1 MRPSINL
8 AAALATAA
16 AFVTVAALP
25 ASAECKR
32 FGFSVND
39 YGKDGPTKDAKDLLD
54 KLIASKMTEKGVKD
68 YKTGTKAVSCELF
81 LNFIVFD
88 EHTCTAEATVC
99 WGGSSLPNSEQAA
112 ATDGAATTK
121 TSSEETPK
129 ASKKKKEAVAKAS
142 GPAQI
147 SDPKSAE
154 IAPDATLAHDPKAS
168 TEHKSEAKQEAA
180 KPAESDASAP
190 STATAVAAPEAT
202 PPAAPPAAAAS
213 EAAAAPASPAEAP
226 APAATASVT
235 PPAAPTAPAATATAP
250 AATAKKLVETGS
262 LNETAKKPAKHK
274 TEKAASG
281 STDAG
286 PIMPKAKE
294 DGYPMP
300 VPPQDGAAQ

>member
-1 MRPSINL
+1 MRPSINM

-16 AFVTVAALP
+16 AFITVAALP

-68 YKTGTKAVSCELF
+68 YKTGTKTVSCELF

-121 TSSEETPK
+121 TSSDETPK
-129 ASKKKKEAVAKAS
+129 VSKKKKEAVAKAS
-142 GPAQI
+142 DAAKI

-154 IAPDATLAHDPKAS
+154 SAPAATLARDPKALA
-168 TEHKSEAKQEAA
+168 EHKSEAKEEAA
-180 KPAESDASAP
+180 KPADDASAA
-190 STATAVAAPEAT
+190 STATAVVAPDAT
-202 PPAAPPAAAAS
+202 TPAAPPAAAAA
-213 EAAAAPASPAEAP
+213 EAAAPASPAEAP

-235 PPAAPTAPAATATAP
+235 PPATATAP

-262 LNETAKKPAKHK
+262 LNEGAKKPAKHK

-281 STDAG
+281 TSDAG
-286 PIMPKAKE
+286 PIMPTAKE
-294 DGYPMP
+294 AGYPTP
-300 VPPQDGAAQ
+300 LPPQDGAGQ